1 MALSFAES
9 ARRLQDYQSVK
20 LKTISTYSLFQESD
34 KYEKYTQYSDAKIS
48 TIDESGNIKVD
59 SSQMNFTQEINSQ
72 FIPFEMSR
80 FIDGID
86 LMNMTLVIHFV
97 NPEGLSDHAKPV
109 NVSFSEDKIQFA
121 WLVDEKVTAIAGE
134 IKFEIIAF
142 GLNEK
147 QKKYLWKSQ
156 PNGKLNIQA
165 SLSGNGVIP
174 EGTPGYM
181 DLLEQIEKNA
191 NDAEANANTAVNSA
205 QRAENAA
212 QNVETAIDGVKQEI
226 TQDVTQKV
234 NINVDSRLDE
244 RLGDYY
250 TKPEIDNI
258 TDNIMPDNIYGGTSE
273 WSQLMALN
281 NSST

>member
-1 MALSFAES
+1 MALSFTES
-9 ARRLQDYQSVK
+9 AKRLQDYQTYQ
-20 LKTISTYSLFQESD
+20 LKAISTYSLFRESD
-34 KYEKYTQYSDAKIS
+34 KYEKYTQYTDDKIS

-72 FIPFEMSR
+72 FIPFEMPR

-86 LMNMTLVIHFV
+86 LMSMTLVIHFA

-134 IKFEIIAF
+134 VKFEIIAF

-165 SLSGNGVIP
+165 SLSGNGIIP
-174 EGTPGYM
+174 EDTPGYM

-191 NDAEANANTAVNSA
+191 NDAKLNADTAINSA
-205 QRAENAA
+205 NRAENAA
-212 QNVETAIDGVKQEI
+212 QNVETTIDGMKQEVV
-226 TQDVTQKV
+226 QEV
-234 NINVDSRLDE
+234 NASMDTRLDE
-244 RLGDYY
+244 RFVDYY

-281 NSST
+281 NDAT

>member
-9 ARRLQDYQSVK
+9 ARSLQDYQSFK
-20 LKTISTYSLFQESD
+20 LKTISTYSLFREYD

-59 SSQMNFTQEINSQ
+59 SSHINFTQGINSQ
-72 FIPFEMSR
+72 FIPFEMPR

-86 LMNMTLVIHFV
+86 LMDMTLVIHFV
-97 NPEGLSDHAKPV
+97 NPEGLSDHAQPV

-134 IKFEIIAF
+134 VKFEIIAF

-174 EGTPGYM
+174 EDTPGYM

-191 NDAEANANTAVNSA
+191 NDAKLNADTAINYAN
-205 QRAENAA
+205 RAENAV
-212 QNVETAIDGVKQEI
+212 QTIETTIDGVKQEI
-226 TQDVTQKV
+226 
-234 NINVDSRLDE
+234 NANVDTRLDE
-244 RLGDYY
+244 RLTDYY

-258 TDNIMPDNIYGGTSE
+258 TDNIMPDNIYGGTSK
-273 WSQLMALN
+273 WSKLMALN

>member
-48 TIDESGNIKVD
+48 TIDESGNIKID
-59 SSQMNFTQEINSQ
+59 SSQINFTQEINSQ
-72 FIPFEMSR
+72 FIPFEMPR

-86 LMNMTLVIHFV
+86 LMSMTLVIHFV

-134 IKFEIIAF
+134 VKFEIIAF

-165 SLSGNGVIP
+165 SLSGNGIIP

-181 DLLEQIEKNA
+181 DLLEQIEQKADEVEKNA
-191 NDAEANANTAVNSA
+191 SNATESA
-205 QRAENAA
+205 SRAENAA
-212 QNVETAIDGVKQEI
+212 QNVETTIDGMKQEVVQEI
-226 TQDVTQKV
+226 
-234 NINVDSRLDE
+234 NANVDTRLDE
-244 RLGDYY
+244 RLTDYY

-258 TDNIMPDNIYGGTSE
+258 TDNIMPDEIYGGTSK

>member
-9 ARRLQDYQSVK
+9 TKRLQDYQTYQ
-20 LKTISTYSLFQESD
+20 LKAISTDSLFQEHD

-59 SSQMNFTQEINSQ
+59 SSQINFTQEINSQ
-72 FIPFEMSR
+72 FIPFEMPR

-86 LMNMTLVIHFV
+86 LMGMTLVIYFV
-97 NPEGLSDHAKPV
+97 NPEGLSDYAKPV

-134 IKFEIIAF
+134 VKFEIIAF
-142 GLNEK
+142 GTNEK

-156 PNGKLNIQA
+156 PNGRINIQA

-181 DLLEQIEKNA
+181 DLLEQIEQKADEVEKNA
-191 NDAEANANTAVNSA
+191 SNAADSAN
-205 QRAENAA
+205 RAENAA
-212 QNVETAIDGVKQEI
+212 QNVETIIDGMKQEVV
-226 TQDVTQKV
+226 Q
-234 NINVDSRLDE
+234 
-244 RLGDYY
+244 
-250 TKPEIDNI
+250 
-258 TDNIMPDNIYGGTSE
+258 
-273 WSQLMALN
+273 
-281 NSST
+281 

>member
-9 ARRLQDYQSVK
+9 ARRLQDYQSVN

-72 FIPFEMSR
+72 FIPFEMPR

-142 GLNEK
+142 GVNEK

-181 DLLEQIEKNA
+181 DLLEQIKKNA
-191 NDAEANANTAVNSA
+191 NDAKLNADTAINSA
-205 QRAENAA
+205 NRAENAV
-212 QNVETAIDGVKQEI
+212 QTIETTIDEVKQEI
-226 TQDVTQKV
+226 
-234 NINVDSRLDE
+234 NANVDTRLDE
-244 RLGDYY
+244 RLADYY

-258 TDNIMPDNIYGGTSE
+258 TDNIMPDEIYGGTSK

>member
-9 ARRLQDYQSVK
+9 TKRLQDYQTYQ
-20 LKTISTYSLFQESD
+20 LKAISTDSLFQEHD

-59 SSQMNFTQEINSQ
+59 SSQINFTQEINSQ
-72 FIPFEMSR
+72 FIPFEMPR

-86 LMNMTLVIHFV
+86 LMGMTLVIYFV
-97 NPEGLSDHAKPV
+97 NPEGLSDYAKPV

-134 IKFEIIAF
+134 VKFEIIAF
-142 GLNEK
+142 GTNEK

-156 PNGKLNIQA
+156 PNGRINIQA

-181 DLLEQIEKNA
+181 DLLEQIEQKADEVEKNA
-191 NDAEANANTAVNSA
+191 SNAADSAN
-205 QRAENAA
+205 RAENAA
-212 QNVETAIDGVKQEI
+212 QNVETTIDWMKQEVV
-226 TQDVTQKV
+226 QEV
-234 NINVDSRLDE
+234 NASMDTRLDE
-244 RLGDYY
+244 RLVDYY
-250 TKPEIDNI
+250 TKQEVDNI
-258 TDNIMPDNIYGGTSE
+258 TDNIMPDEIYGGTSE
-273 WSQLMALN
+273 WDKLMTLN